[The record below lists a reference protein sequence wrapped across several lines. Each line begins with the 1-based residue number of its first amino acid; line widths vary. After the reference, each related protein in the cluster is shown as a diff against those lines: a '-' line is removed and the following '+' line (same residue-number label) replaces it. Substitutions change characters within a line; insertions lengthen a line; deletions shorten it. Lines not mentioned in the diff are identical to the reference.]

1 MPKVRSSNLRI
12 QPVAAGARIE
22 ESTRSGRHFVL
33 VVGQER
39 QPISAALA
47 LKLEREGH
55 IRPLIRWSG
64 KTLWMSNT

>member
-1 MPKVRSSNLRI
+1 MHKVRSPTLRI

-22 ESTRSGRHFVL
+22 ESTRSGRPFVL

-47 LKLEREGH
+47 FKFEREGH
-55 IRPLIRWSG
+55 IRPLFRWSG
-64 KTLWMSNT
+64 KTLWMSST